1 MVNHGHVARSKA
13 MDLVIPS
20 IAANLAIAYAML
32 MGRTV
37 GGLTFCKLGRL
48 RFSFCFT
55 TK

>member
-1 MVNHGHVARSKA
+1 
-13 MDLVIPS
+13 MDPITLLVIPS
-20 IAANLAIAYAML
+20 IATNLAIAYAML